1 MALFAPNRRPR
12 RAHKAAPAP
21 AVNHRRH
28 AFLLADSAPPGR
40 DWGVIDSAP
49 PPPPDPPSHLLA
61 EVLTCQH
68 SPSRSLSVT
77 LDAQLLYT
85 FDFPGSRWNP
95 GIPSLLPPW
104 PPALETPQ
112 EILPEAQLC
121 QEILQNISRVF
132 TGLLPEA
139 RVSPEVSPKE
149 SRWSPSS
156 GSPAVP
162 GEPNTLVCLVENI
175 FPPALDISW
184 TLAGAPVTQGVTHSP
199 YTPTAELTFVR
210 FSYVPFVPAA
220 GDVHACVVT
229 SRRDNATVVTYWV
242 APDVALDEQLEAAL
256 AGAAVALGIVLALL
270 GVILALVA
278 WRGRG
283 G

>member
-1 MALFAPNRRPR
+1 MGGFGGLVAT
-12 RAHKAAPAP
+12 
-21 AVNHRRH
+21 
-28 AFLLADSAPPGR
+28 LL
-40 DWGVIDSAP
+40 WGVLVAVAVGDPA
-49 PPPPDPPSHLLA
+49 PDPPSHLLA
-61 EVLTCQH
+61 EVLMCQPD

-77 LDAQLLYT
+77 LDGQLLYA

-95 GIPSLLPPW
+95 GIPSLPPR
-104 PPALETPQ
+104 PSALETPQ

-121 QEILQNISRVF
+121 QEILQNISQAL
-132 TGLLPEA
+132 TGKVPEA
-139 RVSPEVSPKE
+139 RGIPMVSVF
-149 SRWSPSS
+149 
-156 GSPAVP
+156 PALPPVP
-162 GEPNTLVCLVENI
+162 GEPNTLVCVVENI

-184 TLAGAPVTQGVTHSP
+184 TLAGVPVTQGVTHSP

-242 APDVALDEQLEAAL
+242 APDTALDEQLDAAL
-256 AGAAVALGIVLALL
+256 AGAAMALGIVLAVL
-270 GVILALVA
+270 GVILVLVA
-278 WRGRG
+278 RRGRG